1 MQEVIADLVKSQATW
16 LSLFLIIVAS
26 IGINYN
32 NRLNCNNADIKACP
46 NSSKFCSNSNEF
58 GNIFNIIVLVMGI
71 LMLIL
76 NFGYLFYNRD

>member
-1 MQEVIADLVKSQATW
+1 MQTSKLVQ
-16 LSLFLIIVAS
+16 IV
-26 IGINYN
+26 
-32 NRLNCNNADIKACP
+32 LN
-46 NSSKFCSNSNEF
+46 FVQTQTEF

>member
-46 NSSKFCSNSNEF
+46 NSSKFCSNSN
-58 GNIFNIIVLVMGI
+58 
-71 LMLIL
+71 
-76 NFGYLFYNRD
+76 